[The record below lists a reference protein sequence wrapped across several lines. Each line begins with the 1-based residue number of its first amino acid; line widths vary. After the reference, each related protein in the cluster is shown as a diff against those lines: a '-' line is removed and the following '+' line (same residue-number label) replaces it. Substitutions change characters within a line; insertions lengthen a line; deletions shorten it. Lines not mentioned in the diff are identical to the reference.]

1 MAMAEEYITMTD
13 SFSTLLKTQQLKISA
28 MKASLSIKIVLGI
41 SIAVTLFHF
50 GILLKLIPY
59 DIAWG
64 GRLTNDNEMY
74 VFESISLVVNF
85 IFAFVL
91 LIKGKFIKQVLP
103 AKAVQLI
110 LWVFLVLFALNTV
123 GNIFAETNFKKG
135 FTFVT
140 LALVVLLWVILK
152 KNK

>member
-1 MAMAEEYITMTD
+1 
-13 SFSTLLKTQQLKISA
+13 
-28 MKASLSIKIVLGI
+28 MKASLSIKIILGI
-41 SIAVTLFHF
+41 SIAVTLFHLC
-50 GILLKLIPY
+50 ILFKIIPY

-64 GRLTNDNEMY
+64 GRLTNDSEMY

-91 LIKGKFIKQVLP
+91 LIKGKFIKQWLP
-103 AKAVQLI
+103 AKAVNLI

-123 GNIFAETNFKKG
+123 GNIFAETNFEKG